1 MQIQQ
6 QIEKLKFEPKD
17 QILAA
22 KNTKTEYDKIKG
34 FCQSENI
41 QISNLIRFTFKQ
53 IIKDL

>member
-1 MQIQQ
+1 MEMQQ

-22 KNTKTEYDKIKG
+22 RFTKTEYDKIKG